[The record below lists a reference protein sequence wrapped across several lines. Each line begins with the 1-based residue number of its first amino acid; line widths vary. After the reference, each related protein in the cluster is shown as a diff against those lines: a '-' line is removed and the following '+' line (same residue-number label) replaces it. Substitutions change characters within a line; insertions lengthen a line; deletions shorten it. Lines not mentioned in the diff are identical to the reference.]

1 VAEQKRELGLKAVH
15 SARAERSKSK
25 YGKISGPV
33 WLVAGG
39 AVIVTLVVAYLL
51 NDRTLGTEKDDI
63 LSQQRAAVSTVGAEW
78 YPLRDKL
85 EKITLD
91 AAGPGWGGDKVDPEA
106 ARMDFRSSPGLYLRL
121 RVDEAKNA
129 ESLRAHAKDSVKDA
143 FTGCLLREPNAALA
157 QGQADAGTGPEQPW
171 NLHRAYSATRVLT
184 EDWANEVKAAE
195 DKDRLRVFRQQ
206 YDKAKR
212 DEIPLAID
220 IIKRAQFFLLVLD
233 EDVPEAREL
242 SNDVPNGRDA
252 GGGIT
257 EEGLQQVPHPAR
269 ILIVNLKTG
278 AEVARLRKTAEA
290 DFQFVGEQAVRDP
303 EVRAAMKRQVNNCA
317 LAQSVWSA
325 IRPAAPAPDSGDA
338 GAGSAL
344 GTKTNDA
351 GQTAH

>member
-1 VAEQKRELGLKAVH
+1 MTDKRELGLKAVH

-39 AVIVTLVVAYLL
+39 AVVVTLILAWLL
-51 NDRTLGTEKDDI
+51 SDRTLSTEKDEI

-91 AAGPGWGGDKVDPEA
+91 AASRYEGDKVDFDA
-106 ARMDFRSSPGLYLRL
+106 AKMDFRSSPGIYLRL
-121 RVDEAKNA
+121 RVDEARDV
-129 ESLRAHAKDSVKDA
+129 ESLRKHAKDSVKDA
-143 FTGCLLREPNAALA
+143 FTGCLLREPNVPLA
-157 QGQADAGTGPEQPW
+157 RGDADAGVGPDQPW
-171 NLHRAYSATRVLT
+171 NLRQAYTSTRILT
-184 EDWANEVKAAE
+184 DDWAKEVKASE

-233 EDVPEAREL
+233 EDVPEARE
-242 SNDVPNGRDA
+242 VAGDA
-252 GGGIT
+252 GTIT
-257 EEGLQQVPHPAR
+257 EEALQQVPHPAR
-269 ILIVNLKTG
+269 VHIVNLKTG
-278 AEVARLRKTAEA
+278 AEIARVRKTAEA

-317 LAQSVWSA
+317 LAQQVWSA
-325 IRPAAPAPDSGDA
+325 IRPTTATPDTASDAGVKASDA
-338 GAGSAL
+338 GAG
-344 GTKTNDA
+344 DA
-351 GQTAH
+351 RAR

>member
-1 VAEQKRELGLKAVH
+1 MAEQKRELGLKAVH

-39 AVIVTLVVAYLL
+39 AVLVTLVLAYFLS
-51 NDRTLGTEKDDI
+51 DRTLSAEKDDI
-63 LSQQRAAVSTVGAEW
+63 LAQQRAAVATVGAEW

-91 AAGPGWGGDKVDPEA
+91 AAADFRSDKVDLEA
-106 ARMDFRSSPGLYLRL
+106 AKMDFRSSPGLYLRL
-121 RVDEAKNA
+121 RVDEAKSVP
-129 ESLRAHAKDSVKDA
+129 SLRAHAKDSVKDA

-184 EDWANEVKAAE
+184 DEWANEVKASE

-242 SNDVPNGRDA
+242 SNDVPDGRDA

-257 EEGLQQVPHPAR
+257 EEGLQQLPHPAR

-278 AEVARLRKTAEA
+278 AEIARLRKTAEA

-325 IRPAAPAPDSGDA
+325 LRPAAPAAATAPAGTTTTTAATSDA
-338 GAGSAL
+338 GP
-344 GTKTNDA
+344 
-351 GQTAH
+351 AH

>member
-25 YGKISGPV
+25 YGKLSGPV
-33 WLVAGG
+33 LLVAGG
-39 AVIVTLVVAYLL
+39 AVLVTLILAYFLS
-51 NDRTLGTEKDDI
+51 DRTLQAEKDDI
-63 LSQQRAAVSTVGAEW
+63 LAQQRAAVSTVGAEW

-91 AAGPGWGGDKVDPEA
+91 AAASWSGDKVDPEA

-129 ESLRAHAKDSVKDA
+129 ESLRAHAKDSAKDA
-143 FTGCLLREPNAALA
+143 FTGCLLREPNTALA

-184 EDWANEVKAAE
+184 EDWANDVKASE

-242 SNDVPNGRDA
+242 SFDPKDA
-252 GGGIT
+252 GGIT
-257 EEGLQQVPHPAR
+257 EDGLQQVAHPAR
-269 ILIVNLKTG
+269 VLIVDLKTG
-278 AEVARLRKTAEA
+278 AELARLRRTAEA
-290 DFQFVGEQAVRDP
+290 DFHFVGEQAVRDP
-303 EVRAAMKRQVNNCA
+303 DVRAAMKRQVNNCA

-325 IRPAAPAPDSGDA
+325 IRPAAPTAPDTAPA
-338 GAGSAL
+338 G
-344 GTKTNDA
+344 
-351 GQTAH
+351 H

>member
-1 VAEQKRELGLKAVH
+1 MAEQKRELGLKAVH

-39 AVIVTLVVAYLL
+39 AVIVTLVLAYFLS
-51 NDRTLGTEKDDI
+51 DRTLSAEKDDI

-78 YPLRDKL
+78 VPLRDRL

-91 AAGPGWGGDKVDPEA
+91 AAASWSGDKVDPEA
-106 ARMDFRSSPGLYLRL
+106 ARTDFRSSPGLYLRL
-121 RVDEAKNA
+121 RVAEARNVT
-129 ESLRAHAKDSVKDA
+129 ELRAHARESVKDA

-157 QGQADAGTGPEQPW
+157 QGQTDAGVAGIGPEQPW

-184 EDWANEVKAAE
+184 EEWANEVKASE

-242 SNDVPNGRDA
+242 SNDPKDA
-252 GGGIT
+252 GGIT
-257 EEGLQQVPHPAR
+257 EEGLQQLPHPAR

-278 AEVARLRKTAEA
+278 AELARLRKTADA
-290 DFQFVGEQAVRDP
+290 DYQFVGEQAVRDP

-325 IRPAAPAPDSGDA
+325 IHPAAGAPAASAAIPPSPAATDA
-338 GAGSAL
+338 GTTS
-344 GTKTNDA
+344 N
-351 GQTAH
+351 

>member
-15 SARAERSKSK
+15 SARAERGKSK

-51 NDRTLGTEKDDI
+51 NDRTLGVEKDDI
-63 LSQQRAAVSTVGAEW
+63 LAQQRAAVSTVGAEW

-91 AAGPGWGGDKVDPEA
+91 AAAQWTGDKVDPEA

-121 RVDEAKNA
+121 RVAEAKNA
-129 ESLRAHAKDSVKDA
+129 ASLREHAKDSVKDA

-184 EDWANEVKAAE
+184 EDWTNEVKAAE

-233 EDVPEAREL
+233 EDVPEALEL
-242 SNDVPNGRDA
+242 SNDVPNARD

-269 ILIVNLKTG
+269 VLIVNLKTG
-278 AEVARLRKTAEA
+278 AELARLRKTADA

-325 IRPAAPAPDSGDA
+325 IRPAAAAPAPETAADGGTGAATKTD
-338 GAGSAL
+338 AGSA
-344 GTKTNDA
+344 
-351 GQTAH
+351 AH

>member
-51 NDRTLGTEKDDI
+51 SDRTLSAEKDDI
-63 LSQQRAAVSTVGAEW
+63 LAQQRAAVSTVGAEW

-91 AAGPGWGGDKVDPEA
+91 AASSSWAGDKVDPEA

-129 ESLRAHAKDSVKDA
+129 ESLRAHANDSAKDA
-143 FTGCLLREPNAALA
+143 FTGCLLREPNNALA

-184 EDWANEVKAAE
+184 DEWAGEVKASE

-206 YDKAKR
+206 YEKAKR

-220 IIKRAQFFLLVLD
+220 IIKRAQFYLLVLD

-242 SNDVPNGRDA
+242 SSDPKDA
-252 GGGIT
+252 GGIT
-257 EEGLQQVPHPAR
+257 EDGLQQVPHPAR
-269 ILIVNLKTG
+269 VLIVNLRTG
-278 AEVARLRKTAEA
+278 AELARVRKTAEA

-325 IRPAAPAPDSGDA
+325 IRPAAPAPS
-338 GAGSAL
+338 
-344 GTKTNDA
+344 TNDA
-351 GQTAH
+351 GTSSH

>member
-15 SARAERSKSK
+15 SSRAERSKSK

-33 WLVAGG
+33 GLVAGG

-51 NDRTLGTEKDDI
+51 SDRTLSAEKDDI
-63 LSQQRAAVSTVGAEW
+63 LAQQRAAVSTVGAEW

-91 AAGPGWGGDKVDPEA
+91 AAASSWTGDKVDPEA

-121 RVDEAKNA
+121 RVDEAKNTDA
-129 ESLRAHAKDSVKDA
+129 LRAHAKDSAKDA
-143 FTGCLLREPNAALA
+143 FTGCLLREPNLALA
-157 QGQADAGTGPEQPW
+157 QGLADAGTGPEQPW

-184 EDWANEVKAAE
+184 DEWAGEVKASE

-206 YDKAKR
+206 YEKAKR

-220 IIKRAQFFLLVLD
+220 IIKRAQFYLLVLD

-242 SNDVPNGRDA
+242 SNDPKDA
-252 GGGIT
+252 GGIT

-269 ILIVNLKTG
+269 VLIVNLKTG
-278 AEVARLRKTAEA
+278 AELARVRKTAEA

-325 IRPAAPAPDSGDA
+325 IRPAAPVPGTNGAGTSDA
-338 GAGSAL
+338 GTSS
-344 GTKTNDA
+344 
-351 GQTAH
+351 H

>member
-1 VAEQKRELGLKAVH
+1 MAEQKRELGLKAVH

-39 AVIVTLVVAYLL
+39 AVIVTLVVAYFLS
-51 NDRTLGTEKDDI
+51 DRTLSAEKDDI
-63 LSQQRAAVSTVGAEW
+63 LAQQRAAVSTVGAEW

-91 AAGPGWGGDKVDPEA
+91 AAASSWAGDKVDPEA

-121 RVDEAKNA
+121 RVDEARNA

-143 FTGCLLREPNAALA
+143 FTGCLLREPNTALA

-184 EDWANEVKAAE
+184 DEWSGEVKAAE

-206 YDKAKR
+206 YEKAKR

-220 IIKRAQFFLLVLD
+220 IIKRAQFYLLVLD
-233 EDVPEAREL
+233 EDVPEAREP
-242 SNDVPNGRDA
+242 SNEGPNARD

-269 ILIVNLKTG
+269 VLIVNLKTG
-278 AEVARLRKTAEA
+278 AELARVRKTAEA
-290 DFQFVGEQAVRDP
+290 DFQFVGGQANRDP
-303 EVRAAMKRQVNNCA
+303 EVQAAMKRQVNNCA
-317 LAQSVWSA
+317 LGQAVWSA
-325 IRPAAPAPDSGDA
+325 IRPSAPAPS
-338 GAGSAL
+338 
-344 GTKTNDA
+344 TNDA
-351 GQTAH
+351 GPNDAGPSAH